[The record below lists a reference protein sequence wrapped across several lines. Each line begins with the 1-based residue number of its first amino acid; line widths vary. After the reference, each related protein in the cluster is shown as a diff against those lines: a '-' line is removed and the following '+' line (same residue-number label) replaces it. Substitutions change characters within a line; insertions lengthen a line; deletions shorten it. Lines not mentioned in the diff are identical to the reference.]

1 MPHPHV
7 IRLAEQN
14 MTRHA
19 IAELAATRTAR
30 RGRASPALP
39 ETAGRIA
46 ARLREH
52 FDPATLPVQQV
63 LGLAEEAGEFTAAYR
78 RWAGLARRPGTWEDV
93 TTELAD
99 VVITAYVTAAVLGI
113 DLDAAWQTKAR
124 RIFTR
129 GWRQPPP
136 AA

>member
-63 LGLAEEAGEFTAAYR
+63 LGLAEEAG
-78 RWAGLARRPGTWEDV
+78 D
-93 TTELAD
+93 
-99 VVITAYVTAAVLGI
+99 VTAAFLGI